1 MDRAGSEGAGVARG
15 ARTARVQTDAEVIRF
30 LSVADDLPEIAWRSA
45 GDPRDRVF
53 NERWFQLTGMLG
65 WDAIGAGWRAAV
77 HPDDRDRCDEAHE
90 RAACAR
96 RPFEIDYRVR
106 GADGDYRWI
115 RERAQP
121 SRRNGHA
128 YLGVCALIDGG
139 PARASEAT
147 PQEDD

>member
-1 MDRAGSEGAGVARG
+1 MARG
-15 ARTARVQTDAEVIRF
+15 SRTPRFQTDAEVVRF

-65 WDAIGAGWRAAV
+65 WDAIGHGWRVAI
-77 HPDDRDRCDEAHE
+77 HPDDRERCDDLHE
-90 RAACAR
+90 RLSHNR

-106 GADGDYRWI
+106 SAVGDYRWV

-121 SRRNGHA
+121 SRRNSYA
-128 YLGVCALIDGG
+128 YLGVCALIE
-139 PARASEAT
+139 ARDAKVPEAIAA
-147 PQEDD
+147 EDY